1 MDVAAL
7 TRSWPTLAAWGAG
20 LLQLGVGA
28 GMITQ
33 GTGAAERGTGAVV
46 VAIGAAAL
54 AWGVAALM
62 RGRLVAPRTG
72 MAIAVAGTV
81 SAGAA
86 LLVDPAR
93 ISVHAVG
100 VAALLHLA
108 YGVASAA
115 VVRRTRTA
123 HRDAADTRTASA
135 RPVPRTSVAGLIAG
149 CVIVAGLVTPALG
162 ATEAGRAAPDH
173 SDHPL
178 FSTEHRGHAP
188 AATGGRPAAEP
199 AIGPRSPELRARRYA
214 RTPRP
219 TRPPR

>member
-1 MDVAAL
+1 MDLAAL

-33 GTGAAERGTGAVV
+33 GTGAAERGTGALM

-54 AWGVAALM
+54 AWGVASLT
-62 RGRLVAPRTG
+62 RGRSVAPRVG
-72 MAIAVAGTV
+72 MTIAVTGTIG
-81 SAGAA
+81 AGAA
-86 LLVDPAR
+86 LLVDPVR
-93 ISVHAVG
+93 VSVHAIG
-100 VAALLHLA
+100 VAVLLHLA

-115 VVRRTRTA
+115 VVRRSRSARRDTGDTHDTAGTRA
-123 HRDAADTRTASA
+123 PHA

-178 FSTEHRGHAP
+178 FSNEHGGH
-188 AATGGRPAAEP
+188 
-199 AIGPRSPELRARRYA
+199 
-214 RTPRP
+214 
-219 TRPPR
+219 

>member
-1 MDVAAL
+1 MNTAAL

-33 GTGAAERGTGAVV
+33 GTGVADRGVGVLAAVV
-46 VAIGAAAL
+46 GAAAL
-54 AWGVAALM
+54 GWGVAALT

-72 MAIAVAGTV
+72 MAIAVIGTV
-81 SAGAA
+81 ASGLA
-86 LLVDPAR
+86 LAVDPVR

-100 VAALLHLA
+100 VAVLLHLA
-108 YGVASAA
+108 YGVASAF
-115 VVRRTRTA
+115 VVRRARSGA
-123 HRDAADTRTASA
+123 DDAAHPTGSAEGRT
-135 RPVPRTSVAGLIAG
+135 VQRTSVLGMIVG

-178 FSTEHRGHAP
+178 FSTEHGH
-188 AATGGRPAAEP
+188 
-199 AIGPRSPELRARRYA
+199 
-214 RTPRP
+214 
-219 TRPPR
+219 

>member
-123 HRDAADTRTASA
+123 HRDAADTRDTRAASA

-178 FSTEHRGHAP
+178 FSNEHSGH
-188 AATGGRPAAEP
+188 
-199 AIGPRSPELRARRYA
+199 
-214 RTPRP
+214 
-219 TRPPR
+219 